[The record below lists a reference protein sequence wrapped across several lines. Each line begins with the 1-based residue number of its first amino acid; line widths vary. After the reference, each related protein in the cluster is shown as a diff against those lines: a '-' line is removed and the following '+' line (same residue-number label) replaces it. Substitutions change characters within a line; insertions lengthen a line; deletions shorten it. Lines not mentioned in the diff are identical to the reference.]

1 VHQWRTFNIALMGLW
16 AVLALLAIAQDL
28 SPGLYVTV
36 PLSLIAVYFFAA
48 GLLRTPT

>member
-1 VHQWRTFNIALMGLW
+1 
-16 AVLALLAIAQDL
+16 LALLAIVQDL

-36 PLSLIAVYFFAA
+36 PLSLIAFYFFAA